1 MYAELRQTSMMETFE
16 KTVNGKNWAK
26 GIQSQQ
32 PTK

>member
-16 KTVNGKNWAK
+16 KTANGKNCAK